1 MKTSL
6 TSLRVIFLLLGFVV
20 FTAACLPFVGDGNG
34 DDATP
39 TPDEIPT
46 IIRPSPDSAQPA
58 SSPVPTIVP
67 LPTQGPQPTSP
78 VPSCTPR
85 NDWPAYTVEAGDTL
99 YSIADRSDT
108 TDDVLQAANCLSDP
122 NKINVGQS
130 LRVPKQ
136 PEPREPAATPEPAAT
151 QQPFFQGTPT
161 PGTPAATGAVEFTI
175 IVQDNTATLGP
186 QGSFQAQTTD
196 GDVKL
201 GISVSNVTSF
211 EVVRVGGPVLHRG
224 QAVSGST
231 TAGGNYSFRRIDRAE
246 GSNFL
251 IFTIKAHRPDGTI
264 VEGNPVYIQWP

>member
-6 TSLRVIFLLLGFVV
+6 TSLRLILLLLGFAV
-20 FTAACLPFVGDGNG
+20 FAAACLPFVGDGNG

-78 VPSCTPR
+78 APSCTPR

-108 TDDVLQAANCLSDP
+108 TVDTLQAANCLADP
-122 NKINVGQS
+122 NTIGVGQS

-161 PGTPAATGAVEFTI
+161 PAATGNVEFTI
-175 IVQDNTATLGP
+175 IVQENATP
-186 QGSFQAQTTD
+186 VSEGSFQAGTTN

-211 EVVRVGGPVLHRG
+211 EVVRVDGHVLHKG
-224 QAVSGST
+224 QVVSGST

-246 GSNFL
+246 GNNFL
-251 IFTIKAHRPDGTI
+251 IFTIRALKPDGTT
-264 VEGNPVYIQWP
+264 VEGNPVYIRWP

>member
-6 TSLRVIFLLLGFVV
+6 TSLRLILLLLGFAV
-20 FTAACLPFVGDGNG
+20 FAAACLPFVGDGNG
-34 DDATP
+34 DDETP

-78 VPSCTPR
+78 APACTPR
-85 NDWPAYTVEAGDTL
+85 NDWPVYTVEAGDTL

-108 TDDVLQAANCLSDP
+108 TVDTLQAANCLADP
-122 NKINVGQS
+122 NTIGVGQS

-161 PGTPAATGAVEFTI
+161 PAATGNVEFTI
-175 IVQDNTATLGP
+175 IVQENATP
-186 QGSFQAQTTD
+186 VSEGSFKAGTTN

-201 GISVSNVTSF
+201 GISVSNVSSF
-211 EVVRVGGPVLHRG
+211 EVVRGDGRVLHRG
-224 QAVSGST
+224 QAASGST
-231 TAGGNYSFRRIDRAE
+231 IAGGNYSFRRIDRAE

-251 IFTIKAHRPDGTI
+251 IFTIKAHRPDGTT
-264 VEGNPVYIQWP
+264 VEGNPVYIRWP